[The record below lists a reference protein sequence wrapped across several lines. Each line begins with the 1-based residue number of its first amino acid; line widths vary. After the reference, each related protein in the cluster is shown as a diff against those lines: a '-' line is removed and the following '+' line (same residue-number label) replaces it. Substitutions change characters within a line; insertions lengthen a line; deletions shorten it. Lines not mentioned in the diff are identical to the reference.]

1 MSKTTTKPAAVAVAL
16 AGGIL
21 LAGSTF
27 AMEPLAQGY
36 LLAAPEAAKA
46 GEGKCGEGKCG
57 EGKCGG
63 GMAAA
68 KAKGHQGA
76 CGVSK
81 MDADKDGRL
90 SRAEFAAAHKGSDE
104 KFADHDI
111 NGDGFITQPEMD
123 EAHAKMKEAKGDKAS
138 AEGKCGEGKCG
149 EGKCG
154 GSA

>member
-1 MSKTTTKPAAVAVAL
+1 MTANTSKPLVHLLGTAVATGTLV
-16 AGGIL
+16 
-21 LAGSTF
+21 AGSLFTMD
-27 AMEPLAQGY
+27 AMAAGY
-36 LLAAPEAAKA
+36 MQDAAKVEA
-46 GEGKCGEGKCG
+46 KAAEGKCG

-68 KAKGHQGA
+68 KAKGHEGA